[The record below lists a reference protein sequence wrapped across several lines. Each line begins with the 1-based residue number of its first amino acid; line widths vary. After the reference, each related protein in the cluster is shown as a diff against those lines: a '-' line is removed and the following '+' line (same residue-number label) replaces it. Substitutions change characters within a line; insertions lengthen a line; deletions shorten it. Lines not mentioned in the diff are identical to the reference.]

1 MKPIAALIV
10 GVVGAC
16 AVQVIAQGERQA
28 QPKAIPAIVNGR
40 MVGGEVAADWP
51 IEARTRTLTYTN
63 PYNQNLAPR
72 WCDGE
77 IVYRVSFGEV
87 KVDPKTVKAA
97 KEYLTVYAAPPA
109 SDPTKV
115 DRVPDQLPIYDTKP
129 GDEGYNP
136 IWHYHYVIVPKDY
149 KANTLRSE
157 DDVKKSGYP
166 IVPVD
171 HYTN

>member
-1 MKPIAALIV
+1 MKTIAVLIIAAIL
-10 GVVGAC
+10 GAS
-16 AVQVIAQGERQA
+16 AVLVLAQQE
-28 QPKAIPAIVNGR
+28 QPKPIPAIVNGR
-40 MVGGEVAADWP
+40 LIGDEVPADWP

-63 PYNQNLAPR
+63 PYNQDVKPR

-77 IVYRVSFGEV
+77 IVYRISWGEV

-97 KEYLTVYAAPPA
+97 KEYLAVYAPPPPGE
-109 SDPTKV
+109 PTKV
-115 DRVPDQLPIYDTKP
+115 ERVPGQLPIYDTKP
-129 GDEGYNP
+129 GDPGYNP
-136 IWHYHYVIVPKDY
+136 IWHYHYVVVPRDY
-149 KANTLRSE
+149 KANALRSE